1 MTRQNKY
8 TEFRDEYSK
17 YHNDGIEYVFGQDQW
32 RDYLKRHNLT
42 EEQAEATLVSDGYG
56 GIGTKEAFKARDE
69 YFDSVAKKISE
80 QCNPD
85 EIFEY
90 EYWNHECGYTG
101 DWSEALRIT
110 RAYFPKYVPT
120 RKLLNKLQ
128 KEFNECNC

>member
-1 MTRQNKY
+1 MRQNKY
-8 TEFRDEYSK
+8 TELKEKYSS

-42 EEQAEATLVSDGYG
+42 EEQAKATLVGDGYG

-69 YFDSVAKKISE
+69 YFKTVEKEILE

-101 DWSEALRIT
+101 DWSEALHIT
-110 RAYFPKYVPT
+110 QAYFPKYTPT

-128 KEFNECNC
+128 KSFDECNC

>member
-1 MTRQNKY
+1 MPRQNKY
-8 TEFRDEYSK
+8 TELKDEYSK

-42 EEQAEATLVSDGYG
+42 EEQAKATLIGDGFG

-69 YFDSVAKKISE
+69 YFDSVTKKISE

-101 DWSEALRIT
+101 DWSEALKIT
-110 RAYFPKYVPT
+110 KAYFPKYTPT

-128 KEFNECNC
+128 KEFDECNC

>member
-1 MTRQNKY
+1 MRQNKY
-8 TEFRDEYSK
+8 TELKEKYSS

-42 EEQAEATLVSDGYG
+42 EEEAKATLVGDGYG
-56 GIGTKEAFKARDE
+56 GIGTREAFKARHD
-69 YFDSVAKKISE
+69 YFETVEKEISE

-90 EYWNHECGYTG
+90 EYWNHECGYSG
-101 DWSEALRIT
+101 DWSEALKIT
-110 RAYFPKYVPT
+110 QCYFPKYAPT

-128 KEFNECNC
+128 KSFDECNC